1 MTTFIDRENG
11 ELLSF
16 ECVKASDGEQEFLI
30 VQIVKDYGPQ
40 NILSITREEAKT
52 IRDALDEWLNKGD
65 EE

>member
-16 ECVKASDGEQEFLI
+16 ECVKTSDGEQEFLI
-30 VQIVKDYGPQ
+30 VQSVKDYGPQ

-52 IRDALDEWLNKGD
+52 IRDALDNWLK
-65 EE
+65 EEDDR

>member
-16 ECVKASDGEQEFLI
+16 ECVKTSDGEQEFLI
-30 VQIVKDYGPQ
+30 VQSSKDYGPQ
-40 NILSITREEAKT
+40 NSLCLTREEAQT
-52 IRDALDEWLNKGD
+52 IRDALDEWLQED

>member
-16 ECVKASDGEQEFLI
+16 ECVKTSDGEQEFLI
-30 VQIVKDYGPQ
+30 VQSLKDFGPQ
-40 NILSITREEAKT
+40 NLLCLTREEAQT
-52 IRDALDEWLNKGD
+52 IRDALDEWLQED